1 MSRHVLV
8 AMGPNEASENA
19 LEYALREY
27 PDATISVIH
36 VTATSDPFGIFGDR
50 DPEEYMVSECGF
62 ELNDE
67 IVPDGNAFNRA
78 QRRRAERAF
87 ERACELSD
95 EYGTE
100 IEPVVRSG
108 EPVEEIVGYAEGQG
122 VDHVVIADHQPTE
135 LRPLLRSVSE
145 SVARNASTPVTIPS

>member
-19 LEYALREY
+19 LEYALQEH

-36 VTATSDPFGIFGDR
+36 VTATSDPLGLFGDR
-50 DPEEYMVSECGF
+50 DPEEYMVPECEF
-62 ELNDE
+62 ELDDR
-67 IVPDGNAFNRA
+67 VMPDGNAFNRA
-78 QRRRAERAF
+78 QRRRAERVF

-108 EPVEEIVGYAEGQG
+108 EPVEEIVDCAEERA
-122 VDHVVIADHQPTE
+122 VDHVVIADHHPTE

-145 SVARNASTPVTIPS
+145 SVARNASVPVTTLC

>member
-8 AMGPNEASENA
+8 AMGATETSENA
-19 LEYALREY
+19 LEYALQEY
-27 PDATISVIH
+27 PDAAISVVH
-36 VTATSDPFGIFGDR
+36 VTGTSDPFGLFGDR
-50 DPEEYMVSECGF
+50 DPEEYMVPECEF
-62 ELNDE
+62 DLDDE
-67 IVPDGNAFNRA
+67 VMPDGNAFNRA

-95 EYGTE
+95 EYGRE

-108 EPVEEIVGYAEGQG
+108 EPVEEIVDYAEEQD
-122 VDHVVIADHQPTE
+122 VDHVVIADHRPTE

-145 SVARNASTPVTIPS
+145 SVARNAGAPVTMVC